1 MTLQQLAEKLG
12 GELHGDSNVNIRKL
26 ATLANAQVGD
36 LSFLANPK
44 YLPDMKNTKA
54 SCVMLTAEALADC
67 PTNAIVLS
75 NPYLAFA
82 TVASIFDKT
91 PKGDQRIHHTAII
104 DPSSE
109 IAQGVT
115 IGAYAVVGKHCKI
128 GANVEIGAGTVI
140 SDHVEIG
147 ENTMLKA
154 NLTIYHDVVIGK
166 GCIIHSASVIG
177 SDGFGNAKDAQGN
190 WVKIPQLGR
199 VVIGNNVEVGS
210 STTIDRGAIDDTVLA
225 DGVRIDNQV
234 QIAHNVTIGK
244 NTAIAGC
251 TGIAGSVDIGENC
264 LIAGQVGIS
273 GHLKICDNV
282 IMMAAANTGK
292 SITEPG
298 IYAGGLAARPHMEW
312 ARLAARIS
320 GLDKLYSRVKAL
332 EKKVQE

>member
-12 GELHGDSNVNIRKL
+12 GQLHGDPNVTITKL
-26 ATLANAQVGD
+26 ATLANAKDGE

-44 YLPDMKNTKA
+44 YLQDMKATKA
-54 SCVMLTAEALADC
+54 SCVMLTADALPEC

-82 TVASIFDKT
+82 TVAGLFDRS

-104 DPSSE
+104 DPTAE
-109 IAQGVT
+109 IASGVT
-115 IGAYAVVGKHCKI
+115 IGAYVVIGKHCKI
-128 GANVEIGAGTVI
+128 AAGVTIGSGSVL
-140 SDHVEIG
+140 SDYVTIAEHTE
-147 ENTMLKA
+147 LKA
-154 NLTIYHDVVIGK
+154 NVTIYHDVVIGSH
-166 GCIIHSASVIG
+166 CIIHSASVIG

-199 VVIGNNVEVGS
+199 VVIGNNVEIGS
-210 STTIDRGAIDDTVLA
+210 STTIDRGAIDDTILA

-234 QIAHNVTIGK
+234 QIAHNVTIGR

-320 GLDKLYSRVKAL
+320 SLDKLYTRVKVL
-332 EKKVQE
+332 EKKIED